1 MCSPDDPAGREQLL
15 CSSPGKHT
23 SGHHGPPPAL
33 PCPFLFGAH
42 CPPPPARQWKQ
53 SKDFSPLTLYFREK
67 ELEKEV
73 GVGGGRGEFS
83 SLSSKAFV
91 ALESWQAPW
100 SYLTPQ
106 LCSVCDSRLRDLCL
120 SPNGG
125 NPIDW
130 ITRWGWEGG
139 GRLLGEP

>member
-1 MCSPDDPAGREQLL
+1 M
-15 CSSPGKHT
+15 
-23 SGHHGPPPAL
+23 
-33 PCPFLFGAH
+33 
-42 CPPPPARQWKQ
+42 W
-53 SKDFSPLTLYFREK
+53 
-67 ELEKEV
+67 
-73 GVGGGRGEFS
+73 GGGSGEFS

-106 LCSVCDSRLRDLCL
+106 LCSVCDSGLRDLCL

-139 GRLLGEP
+139 GRFLGEP